1 MPDHLNVIERKLI
14 DNLRDGTY
22 NTTAGIGSGSAWD
35 TTDVTVF
42 GQFPSTDRIKYPC
55 IITEMISNGIQEE
68 FMAQKL
74 TYGSSD
80 TEAIGELYGVGFRIH
95 IAVDRESSITVDSE
109 PYKERRLINYLM
121 LNCANVITDTLFDS
135 ATTEVT
141 QRIFSG
147 FQDVGYNSK
156 MEVWAAVAT
165 MIIVFKN
172 NR

>member
-1 MPDHLNVIERKLI
+1 MADHLNVIERKLI

-55 IITEMISNGIQEE
+55 IITEMISNGMQEQ
-68 FMAQKL
+68 FMGQDI
-74 TYGSSD
+74 TYGASD
-80 TEAIGELYGVGFRIH
+80 TAAIGELYGVGFRIH
-95 IAVDRESSITVDSE
+95 IAVDRESSITVSTE

-121 LNCANVITDTLFDS
+121 LNCANVLMDTLFDS

-141 QRIFSG
+141 ERIFSG
-147 FQDVGYNSK
+147 FQEVGYNPE
-156 MEVWAAVAT
+156 MEIWAAFAT